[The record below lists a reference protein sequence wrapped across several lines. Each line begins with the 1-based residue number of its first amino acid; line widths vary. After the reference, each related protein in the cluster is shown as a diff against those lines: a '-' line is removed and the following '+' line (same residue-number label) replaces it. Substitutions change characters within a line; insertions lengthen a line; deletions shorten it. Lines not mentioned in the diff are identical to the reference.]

1 MQNWTM
7 LIKKK
12 KQSRQYDSSIVMT
25 NNPQAIGLTTHGTG
39 TPLVHQYFIH
49 VSYMPV
55 AQAEKH

>member
-1 MQNWTM
+1 M
-7 LIKKK
+7 LIK